1 MIGMEKKDKN
11 KKNNQNLITIE
22 YSKFVINLKKWKI
35 IGGLNKGL
43 LYISSQSL

>member
-22 YSKFVINLKKWKI
+22 YSKFVINLKK
-35 IGGLNKGL
+35 
-43 LYISSQSL
+43 